1 MIVISDTTP
10 IITLLK
16 INHLD
21 LLQRI
26 FNEVHI
32 PTAVYNE
39 LTINNLY
46 EKEAEIIKNC
56 EFIKHTSVNNLQS
69 VILLQRATGLDLG
82 ESEAIILSDEYKNNL
97 LLIDEFKGRQIAK
110 SMGIS
115 IMGTIG
121 ILTLAYEDGLLNKQ
135 EILTSIE
142 IMKNKGRHISEKLY
156 EQLLKKI
163 GE

>member
-16 INHLD
+16 INHLE
-21 LLQRI
+21 LLQKL

-39 LTINNLY
+39 LTINSSY
-46 EKEAEIIKNC
+46 AKEAEIIKNN
-56 EFIKHTSVNNLQS
+56 EFIKCVSVSNLQS

-97 LLIDEFKGRQIAK
+97 LLIDESKGRQVAK
-110 SMGIS
+110 SMGLS
-115 IMGTIG
+115 IMGTVG
-121 ILTLAYEDGLLNKQ
+121 ILILAYRDNLLSKQ
-135 EILTSIE
+135 EILNSIE

-156 EQLLKKI
+156 KQLLMLISK
-163 GE
+163 